1 MDLKKIEN
9 QDREQ
14 IVLLS
19 EDSFLEEAKVLANR
33 NNLLLKNEVP
43 SIGYYLKLGSSLTLH
58 EVGSRSV
65 INIDFC
71 SGELRHRTI
80 YGGNRSSLLAKA
92 VGAHSKTNAPTVLD
106 ATAGLARDAFVLA
119 SLGCEV
125 RLIERSKIIFLLL
138 EDAIRRANADQDV
151 ASIVK
156 KMSLSF
162 GDAIHLMKNDNTL
175 LDGVD
180 VIYLDPMFPHEKRS
194 ALVKIEMRI
203 CRDIVG
209 DDDDAEDLL
218 NSALECDVKKIV
230 VKRMRTAPTI
240 GNTKPT
246 WQLDGKTNR
255 YDVYLK

>member
-1 MDLKKIEN
+1 MNLKEIEN

-19 EDSFLEEAKVLANR
+19 EDLYLEEAKNLANE
-33 NNLLLKNEVP
+33 NHLLLKNEVP
-43 SIGYYLKLGSSLTLH
+43 SSGYYLKLGSLLTLH
-58 EVGSRSV
+58 EVGSRSA

-71 SGELRHRTI
+71 GGELRHRTI

-92 VGAHSKTNAPTVLD
+92 VGAHTKAGAPTVLD

-125 RLIERSKIIFLLL
+125 KLIERSKIIFLLL

-156 KMSLSF
+156 KMSLF
-162 GDAIHLMKNDNTL
+162 YGDAIQLIKSEKKI

-194 ALVKIEMRI
+194 ALVKKEMRI

-209 DDDDAEDLL
+209 DDDDAEELL
-218 NSALECDVKKIV
+218 KNALECDVKKIV

-240 GNTKPT
+240 GNSKP
-246 WQLDGKTNR
+246 NR